1 MTQKNHTPGPWR
13 VFGKMTGKVISENA
27 PGIVEICETG
37 DFRDAELVPFN
48 AERWNADA
56 YRIAAAVNACEGIS
70 TEALE
75 AGVVKD
81 MLEALQGLVSANNST
96 DGMAMRKAWDKA
108 DAAIARAIP
117 APTETRVQC
126 YRGEYY
132 KPKEHGTC
140 IKRDG
145 EVLWDTWEDEE

>member
-1 MTQKNHTPGPWR
+1 MTQGKHTPAPWR
-13 VFGKMTGKVISENA
+13 VFGRMTGKVISENA

-56 YRIAAAVNACEGIS
+56 YRIAASVNACEGIP

-81 MLEALQGLVSANNST
+81 MLEALQGLLALYQGQHEYRET
-96 DGMAMRKAWDKA
+96 TPEEIAAEY
-108 DAAIARAIP
+108 AIARA
-117 APTETRVQC
+117 T
-126 YRGEYY
+126 GE
-132 KPKEHGTC
+132 KP
-140 IKRDG
+140 
-145 EVLWDTWEDEE
+145 

>member
-1 MTQKNHTPGPWR
+1 MTQGNRFTPGPWR
-13 VFGKMTGKVISENA
+13 VFGRMTGKVISENA

-56 YRIAAAVNACEGIS
+56 HLIAAAP
-70 TEALE
+70 
-75 AGVVKD
+75 D
-81 MLEALQGLVSANNST
+81 MLEALHLALPYVRNDNTASAI
-96 DGMAMRKAWDKA
+96 R
-108 DAAIARAIP
+108 AAIARAVP
-117 APTETRVQC
+117 APAETRVQC

-132 KPKEHGTC
+132 KRKEHGTC

-145 EVLWDTWEDEE
+145 EVLWDTWEPEA